1 MFFSQHIFSR
11 KKKSKLI
18 TAYKYWQHFM
28 SLKPCLFCFYMATS
42 LYSVFTVM
50 YGMYHLRTY
59 AVWLGTRELCS
70 TDGRRQATVT
80 IRRDNQGFIHTNQPP
95 SRTGLHSLDSSAR
108 KLDSSARKLDSSA
121 RNWTVAR
128 ALDSSARNWTVA
140 RGLHR
145 AVGPP

>member
-1 MFFSQHIFSR
+1 
-11 KKKSKLI
+11 
-18 TAYKYWQHFM
+18 M

-80 IRRDNQGFIHTNQPP
+80 IRRDNQGFIQTNQPP
-95 SRTGLHSLDSSAR
+95 SRTGLHSVTPTNPLVVQGFIHTNQPPSC
-108 KLDSSARKLDSSA
+108 
-121 RNWTVAR
+121 T
-128 ALDSSARNWTVA
+128 
-140 RGLHR
+140 GLHSHQPTPYSYR
-145 AVGPP
+145 VSLVPGPILDRHILDNTKPRQDQS